1 MKYNFLKKFIMSA
14 LLISATLSCL
24 PAQVGAQQPA
34 QESIVHVTGYAQQ
47 QVAPDTAMITVGA
60 ETTETDSSAARQK
73 NNLIMQQ
80 VTNSLKNMGIDK
92 MDMRTNGFTVSPNY
106 DNGKNRKI
114 ISYTVSNSL
123 RIKISDFDLIS
134 KVINTSEAAG
144 ANQIYGVQFLTEHS
158 DIIKDSLIKEAVQNG
173 RRAAEAAALAAGGTL
188 GKVKEINV
196 SGNSPS
202 YGSNFAMRASVIS
215 MKQADYTPIEGGSN
229 TVSESVD
236 ITFYLQ

>member
-1 MKYNFLKKFIMSA
+1 MKHTLLKNTIMSA
-14 LLISATLSCL
+14 LFISAAISCL
-24 PAQVGAQQPA
+24 PTLAEAQQPA

-47 QVAPDTAMITVGA
+47 QVVPDTALITVGA
-60 ETTETDSSAARQK
+60 ETTETDASEARQK

-80 VTNSLKNMGIDK
+80 ITNSLKNMGINK
-92 MDMRTNGFTVSPNY
+92 MDIRTNGFTVSPNY

-114 ISYTVSNSL
+114 ISYTVSNAL
-123 RIKISDFDLIS
+123 RIKITDFDLIS
-134 KVINTSEAAG
+134 NVINTSETAG

-158 DIIKDSLIKEAVQNG
+158 DVVKDSLIKEAVQNG

-202 YGSNFAMRASVIS
+202 YGSNFAMNSSLISV
-215 MKQADYTPIEGGSN
+215 KRADYTPIESGSN